1 MNLNIQNLSIE
12 KNDLNNKL
20 QSDTELLNNELLEFN
35 IKLESSE
42 SRSKDLLASINNLEE
57 TLKTEILEKVIIKIR
72 YLDNLHLIN
81 LKFKSDLSNRCCE
94 LSKKNE
100 DLIQNENLMSNE
112 LLNLRKNI
120 DELTFKNDNLINSL
134 ETSKNESSFL
144 QNTLM
149 GLKKVKIYN

>member
-12 KNDLNNKL
+12 KNDLNSKL
-20 QSDTELLNNELLEFN
+20 QSETELLNNELLELN

-42 SRSKDLLASINNLEE
+42 SRSKDLFASINNLEE

-72 YLDNLHLIN
+72 YLDNSHLIN

-100 DLIQNENLMSNE
+100 ELIQNENLMSNE

-149 GLKKVKIYN
+149 GLKKVKI